1 MINKSMEEK
10 RNYQRFLAGQLCNRL
25 DKELLDIIIKTKEAL
40 LIINDIKTPVKEREN
55 VLSNMFGGIGKY
67 SRIGSNFTCQ
77 CGKHIFIGDKSVIND
92 NCTMMDENHIY
103 IGNQVVIAPNV
114 QFYTATHPINYSE
127 RFIEN

>member
-1 MINKSMEEK
+1 MEEK

-67 SRIGSNFTCQ
+67 SRT
-77 CGKHIFIGDKSVIND
+77 
-92 NCTMMDENHIY
+92 
-103 IGNQVVIAPNV
+103 GNKELIRN
-114 QFYTATHPINYSE
+114 TDI
-127 RFIEN
+127 